1 MLLVGMA
8 EFSDVKKKFCYIS
21 DVCVC
26 VCVNVVVDLLI
37 LSSS

>member
-26 VCVNVVVDLLI
+26 VNVVVDLLI